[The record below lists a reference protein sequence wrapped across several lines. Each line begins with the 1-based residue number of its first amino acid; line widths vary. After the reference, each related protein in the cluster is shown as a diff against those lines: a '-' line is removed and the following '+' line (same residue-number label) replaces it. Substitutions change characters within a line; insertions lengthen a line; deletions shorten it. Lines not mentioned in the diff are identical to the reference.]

1 MSTEPRWLSKQ
12 AILFLHS
19 ESLAVFGGA
28 PGLRDEGL
36 LESALAR
43 PKNLFTYEGVTD
55 VCRLAAAYAS
65 GIARNHPFVDGN
77 KRAAFAAAGVF
88 MKANGLDLTAEQAVA
103 TAAVLELAAGD
114 LPEAGFAAWLR
125 DNTRLRAALHQG
137 T

>member
-125 DNTRLRAALHQG
+125 DNTRPRSPS
-137 T
+137 